1 MSRAKDITL
10 RPVITENT
18 SALTEDN
25 NTVTFIV
32 AKNANKT
39 EIKLAIQ
46 ELFDVKV
53 AKVTTINVNPK
64 KTRMGMH
71 SGFKSGY
78 KKAMVKLA
86 DGHSIDIFEER

>member
-1 MSRAKDITL
+1 MSRARDIIIK
-10 RPVITENT
+10 PVITEK
-18 SALTEDN
+18 SGILTEEN
-25 NTVTFIV
+25 NTVTFVV

-53 AKVTTINVNPK
+53 DKVTTINVNPK
-64 KTRMGMH
+64 KTRMGMYQ
-71 SGFKSGY
+71 GFKSGY

>member
-1 MSRAKDITL
+1 MSRARDIIIK
-10 RPVITENT
+10 PVITEK
-18 SALTEDN
+18 SGILTEEN
-25 NTVTFIV
+25 NTVTFVV

>member
-1 MSRAKDITL
+1 MSRARDIIIK
-10 RPVITENT
+10 PVITEK
-18 SALTEDN
+18 SAILTDEN
-25 NTVTFIV
+25 NTVTFVV

-53 AKVTTINVNPK
+53 AKVTTININPK

>member
-1 MSRAKDITL
+1 MSRARDIIIK
-10 RPVITENT
+10 PVITEK
-18 SALTEDN
+18 SAILTEEN
-25 NTVTFIV
+25 NTVTFVV

-53 AKVTTINVNPK
+53 DKVTTINVNPK
-64 KTRMGMH
+64 KTRMGMYQ
-71 SGFKSGY
+71 GFKSGY

>member
-1 MSRAKDITL
+1 MSRARDIIIK
-10 RPVITENT
+10 PVITEK
-18 SALTEDN
+18 SAILTDEN
-25 NTVTFIV
+25 NTVTFVV

>member
-1 MSRAKDITL
+1 MSRARDIIIK
-10 RPVITENT
+10 PVITEK
-18 SALTEDN
+18 SAILTDKN
-25 NTVTFIV
+25 NTVTFVV

-53 AKVTTINVNPK
+53 DKVTTINVNPK
-64 KTRMGMH
+64 KTRMGMYQ
-71 SGFKSGY
+71 GFKSGY

>member
-1 MSRAKDITL
+1 MSRARDIIIK
-10 RPVITENT
+10 PVITEK
-18 SALTEDN
+18 SAILTDEN
-25 NTVTFIV
+25 NTVTFVV

-46 ELFDVKV
+46 ELFNVKV